1 MTTIAAGHAGPKPL
15 VALALA
21 AVLSLGGCKPSCAGG
36 ECPSVESLRDYRPPE
51 ATRVYAVD
59 GSLLGDLSAQRRIVV
74 DLAQVPAVLRDGMVA
89 VEDRR
94 FWEHDGV
101 DMRGVAR
108 AVIRNVFSLSFSEGF
123 STITMQLARNV
134 FPTALPRAKQLR
146 RKYWEVVLARQI
158 ENEFTKEEIL
168 GLYLNQIYLGDG
180 LYGVEAAARG
190 YFGKPSRELSPP
202 EAAMLIALAKNP
214 NGYDPRHH
222 PRIAVERRNLV
233 LAVMAREGVIDPESL
248 DRFQSAPLRLAP
260 PAEAAGE
267 APYFVAAVR
276 RELRDRFGATADVM
290 GLRVYTGLDP
300 DIQRAARDALLE
312 QIERIE
318 AGRYGRFRHPVPDS
332 GDLSP
337 ATGAGSPYLQGM
349 VVVMD
354 PSTGAVRALV
364 GGRDFGHSQYDRALQ
379 ARRQPGSAFKA
390 IVYAAALEA
399 GLTVTTRVDVSPVEL
414 SGASGTWRPSDH
426 VDTTQAMPVRQ
437 AVALSSNNAA
447 VRVGRWVGE
456 DHVIRTARSLG
467 IGTPMQPYPSI
478 HLGAA
483 EVVPAALVAA
493 YAAFGN
499 GGREVSPRL
508 ITRLESGQGRVLWTA
523 PPASAQAID
532 PRIAWLTLNLLQG
545 VIDEGTGRVI
555 RDSGFW
561 LPAAGKTG
569 TTNDNKDAW
578 FVGMTPDLAAGV
590 WIGFDR
596 PQTIAGNAGG
606 GALAAPV
613 WATLMNR
620 VYAERPAPAGWM
632 PPDGLAAVPV
642 DRSSGMLATD
652 DCPLEQVHVEYFLP
666 GTEPREYCPLHGGS
680 VERFF
685 ERLWRGMKSAI

>member
-1 MTTIAAGHAGPKPL
+1 M
-15 VALALA
+15 ALAGL
-21 AVLSLGGCKPSCAGG
+21 VSLTACRPACAGD
-36 ECPSVESLRDYRPPE
+36 ECPTVEALRDYRPPE
-51 ATRVYAVD
+51 ATRIYAAN
-59 GSLLGDLSAQRRIVV
+59 GALLADLSQQRRIIV
-74 DLAQVPAVLRDGMVA
+74 DLEQMPAVLRDGMVA

-94 FWEHDGV
+94 FWEHGGV
-101 DMRGVAR
+101 DFRGVAR
-108 AVIRNVFSLSFSEGF
+108 AVVRNVFSLSFREGF

-134 FPTALPRAKQLR
+134 FPSALPRAKQLR

-158 ENEFTKEEIL
+158 EDEFTKEEIL

-190 YFGKPSRELSPP
+190 YFGKASGELTPP

-214 NGYDPRHH
+214 TGYNPRQH
-222 PRIAVERRNLV
+222 PLVAVERRNLV

-248 DRFQSAPLRLAP
+248 DRFQAAPIRLAP
-260 PAEAAGE
+260 PAEASGD

-276 RELRDRFGATADVM
+276 RELRERFGPTADVM
-290 GLRVYTGLDP
+290 GLRVHTGLDP
-300 DIQRAARDALLE
+300 DIQSAARTALLA
-312 QIERIE
+312 QIGRIE
-318 AGRYGRFRHPVPDS
+318 SGAYGRYRHPVPVD
-332 GDLSP
+332 GELAAP
-337 ATGAGSPYLQGM
+337 TGQGSQYLQGM

-354 PSTGAVRALV
+354 PATGVVRGLV

-399 GLTVTTRVDVSPVEL
+399 GLTLTTRVDVTPVEL

-426 VDTTQAMPVRQ
+426 VDTSEAMPVRR

-467 IGTPMQPYPSI
+467 ISTAMQPYPSL

-483 EVVPAALVAA
+483 EVVPAELVSAF
-493 YAAFGN
+493 AAFAN
-499 GGREVSPRL
+499 GGRQVQPRL
-508 ITRLESGQGRVLWTA
+508 ITRIESAQGSVLWTA
-523 PPASAQAID
+523 PLAAVPAMD
-532 PRIAWLTLNLLQG
+532 PRVAYLTLSLLEG

-578 FVGMTPDLAAGV
+578 FVGMTPDLVAGV

-596 PQTIAGNAGG
+596 PRTIAGNAGG
-606 GALAAPV
+606 GTLAAPV
-613 WATLMNR
+613 WAGLMNEI
-620 VYAERPAPAGWM
+620 YATRPAPPGWM
-632 PPDGLAAVPV
+632 PPDGLVAVPV
-642 DRSSGMLATD
+642 DRESGMLATD
-652 DCPLEQVHVEYFLP
+652 DCPLEQVRLEYFLP
-666 GTEPREYCPLHGGS
+666 GTEPAQYCPLHGGS

-685 ERLWRGMKSAI
+685 ERLWRGVKSAI